1 MRIFIADNQEVVRRG
16 LRLLLTE
23 PSGWFVCGDT
33 NDGQE
38 AVTLVLELQPEI
50 VVLDLDLPGI
60 NGIEVTR
67 RIRDALPTT
76 EVMFFTMHEEDLVV
90 AEALRAGARGY
101 VLKTDNEAK
110 LIEGIAALAR
120 HLPFFTTR
128 ASEMLL
134 NHLLNKT
141 AKLDEIFSLS
151 DREREVVQLLS
162 DGKSN
167 KEIASRLHISI
178 KTVETH
184 RAAIMRKLGLKSI
197 TELVRYAIRNKLV
210 EP

>member
-110 LIEGIAALAR
+110 LIE
-120 HLPFFTTR
+120 
-128 ASEMLL
+128 
-134 NHLLNKT
+134 
-141 AKLDEIFSLS
+141 
-151 DREREVVQLLS
+151 
-162 DGKSN
+162 
-167 KEIASRLHISI
+167 
-178 KTVETH
+178 
-184 RAAIMRKLGLKSI
+184 
-197 TELVRYAIRNKLV
+197 
-210 EP
+210 